1 MTKYRLEQ
9 IGKIVGGGTPS
20 TKKPQYY
27 TNKGISWITPK
38 DLSGYSKMYISHGAR
53 DISKE
58 GLENSSAKLLP
69 KSTVLVSSRAPIGY
83 VALAANEI
91 ATNQGF
97 KSIVPDVSKVL
108 PKYLYYLMLTKKEE
122 LESISSGSTF
132 KEISGKV
139 MKKFEVDIPVISKQK
154 EIIHKVD
161 PVIKKIELNNQ
172 INANLAA

>member
-69 KSTVLVSSRAPIGY
+69 KSTGSF
-83 VALAANEI
+83 AN
-91 ATNQGF
+91 
-97 KSIVPDVSKVL
+97 P
-108 PKYLYYLMLTKKEE
+108 
-122 LESISSGSTF
+122 
-132 KEISGKV
+132 
-139 MKKFEVDIPVISKQK
+139 VDG
-154 EIIHKVD
+154 
-161 PVIKKIELNNQ
+161 
-172 INANLAA
+172 